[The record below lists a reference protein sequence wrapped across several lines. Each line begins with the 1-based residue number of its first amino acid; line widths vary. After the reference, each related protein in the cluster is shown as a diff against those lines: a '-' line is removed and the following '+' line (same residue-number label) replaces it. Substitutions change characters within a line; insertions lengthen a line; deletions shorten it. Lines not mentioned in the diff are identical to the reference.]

1 MPGFYKKLMYAD
13 NVDFS
18 KTTDTTGNASP
29 NVTAAGELLIGT
41 GQTGVNPEI
50 VANTLTPGAGITI
63 TNGVGTITIASST
76 GGFIWE
82 NIGASQSLV
91 KQHGYF
97 CSSGGALSLAL
108 PLTSSVGD
116 TIHVVLDGST
126 SWTITQA
133 AGQRIRFANSVTT
146 TGAGGSI
153 ASNARGD
160 SITMVCQTADTFW
173 TVIASV
179 GNLTVV

>member
-1 MPGFYKKLMYAD
+1 MPGFFNKLMYAD

-18 KTTDTTGNASP
+18 KAADTTGNATA

-41 GQTGVNPEI
+41 GQVGANPEI

-82 NIGASQSLV
+82 NIGASQTLEV
-91 KQHGYF
+91 QHGYF

-108 PLTSSVGD
+108 PSTSSVGD
-116 TIHVVLDGST
+116 TMHVVLDGST
-126 SWTITQA
+126 SWSVTQA
-133 AGQRIRFANSVTT
+133 AGQRIRLGNTVST
-146 TGAGGSI
+146 TGPGGSVS
-153 ASNARGD
+153 SNARGD
-160 SITMVCQTADTFW
+160 SMTLVCQEANNFW
-173 TVIASV
+173 TAIDSV
-179 GNLTVV
+179 GSLTFV